1 MAYPQTLW
9 DAIRA
14 YWENNPNASYNDAA
28 KSIGED
34 APSKAA
40 IAKRAVDECWSK
52 KTNKDV
58 QKRADIEGVFRKI
71 DKENE
76 TQVDGEVDGESGNKN
91 HARSLDIIKDR
102 AKKKADLKQSKV
114 DGLADVITK
123 NIRLSRAEIDDLCE
137 DYRAEVL
144 SRHRK
149 DFDAANEVVN
159 KCVLLFKKV
168 VDILSD
174 GGVVSDGDVIEK
186 NGFVHEGMMQ
196 ALKMI
201 DISLKAMVNVA
212 VIKNYAQT
220 NERKSYGLETFE
232 ESTNSSELSKKALSQ
247 TAMANHYERIRLS
260 KPNEKQKMKDRLKGL
275 VES

>member
-232 ESTNSSELSKKALSQ
+232 ESTNSGELSKKALSQ

>member
-14 YWENNPNASYNDAA
+14 YWENNPNASYNNAA

-232 ESTNSSELSKKALSQ
+232 ESTNSGELSKKALSQ

>member
-102 AKKKADLKQSKV
+102 AKKKVDLKQSKV